1 MGASRARSAEMK
13 GQNKMKK
20 QSAKTTTSTIRA
32 TIDFENIYEVMTL
45 ENGFKA
51 LINNESLTDSER
63 KELLRVADL
72 IESMT
77 GNTFNSYWLEKHN

>member
-1 MGASRARSAEMK
+1 MGASKARSAEMK

-32 TIDFENIYEVMTL
+32 SIDFENFYEVMSL

-51 LINNESLTDSER
+51 LIKGESLTENER

>member
-77 GNTFNSYWLEKHN
+77 ANTFNSYWLEKHN

>member
-1 MGASRARSAEMK
+1 
-13 GQNKMKK
+13 MKK

-51 LINNESLTDSER
+51 LINNVSLTESER
-63 KELLRVADL
+63 KELLRVVDL

-77 GNTFNSYWLEKHN
+77 GSTFNSYWLEKHN